1 MTGTLGE
8 CISHVQYTNKLNK
21 PVKWD
26 LYVMTD
32 VREYDWWPESE
43 NRSRKWVQEQDLK
56 DISLSSLTESHITSI
71 LKYIHSHLLVY

>member
-1 MTGTLGE
+1 
-8 CISHVQYTNKLNK
+8 
-21 PVKWD
+21 
-26 LYVMTD
+26 MTD

-71 LKYIHSHLLVY
+71 LNYIHSHLLVY